1 MTRPIQTNRCT
12 NTVARAFGIEANTT
26 LVHAYDLTDELR
38 EAGFTVEK
46 IKTQIPH
53 DTVKCNKEESEEQLD
68 HWECRFYDDR
78 KMVDVLADW
87 TEGEN
92 WILFNPGHVQA
103 VLADGSIVDTNWN
116 PKVFGIAELI
126 GHIRSAKTNY
136 IKPTSLC
143 QFTEQGHG
151 G

>member
-116 PKVFGIAELI
+116 PKGFWNRRVDWAYKI
-126 GHIRSAKTNY
+126 S
-136 IKPTSLC
+136 
-143 QFTEQGHG
+143 
-151 G
+151 